1 MGLEYNLSDLST
13 GSESRQ
19 SHVEF
24 IRVNLEL
31 MLAVAWNGYESE
43 GRGAIVID
51 VNLSKTSQIGTNP
64 YQHWLN
70 SESYGSYLSLATAK
84 RIATESGYP
93 SPFQGEEKRQINE
106 YKPEKQVV
114 VCFIRSDGGF
124 SSYVVAHPFLT
135 AKQAYAVRRL
145 GFIPQPSPNKLFA
158 TSLNPSLIHGFIGLC
173 YSS

>member
-1 MGLEYNLSDLST
+1 MKINLRKRIEPMSLKYNLSDLPT

-19 SHVEF
+19 SHLEF

-31 MLAVAWNGYESE
+31 LLAVAWNGYESE

-51 VNLSKTSQIGTNP
+51 VSLSKASQIGINP
-64 YQHWLN
+64 YQRWLN
-70 SESYGSYLSLATAK
+70 SESYGSYLSLTTVK

-93 SPFQGEEKRQINE
+93 NPFQGEEKRQINE

-124 SSYVVAHPFLT
+124 SSYVIAHPFLT
-135 AKQAYAVRRL
+135 AKQAYAANKSRL
-145 GFIPQPSPNKLFA
+145 LAEFA
-158 TSLNPSLIHGFIGLC
+158 VDKPT
-173 YSS
+173 

>member
-1 MGLEYNLSDLST
+1 MKINLRRRIEPMSLKYNLSDLPT

-43 GRGAIVID
+43 GRGAIIID
-51 VNLSKTSQIGTNP
+51 VSLSKASQIGINT

-84 RIATESGYP
+84 RIATESGCP
-93 SPFQGEEKRQINE
+93 NPFQGEEKRQINE
-106 YKPEKQVV
+106 YKPDTQVV

-124 SSYVVAHPFLT
+124 SSYVIAHPILT
-135 AKQAYAVRRL
+135 AKQAYAANKSRL
-145 GFIPQPSPNKLFA
+145 QAEFA
-158 TSLNPSLIHGFIGLC
+158 VDTPT
-173 YSS
+173 